1 MDSTDNHTT
10 NIVTQTT
17 LTEANEQKSLAKR
30 MRAHVGQLISR
41 KDVLQNYKPVF
52 SQSSNVANVIQI
64 TPSTPAPAQGQNV
77 RRSSRLFSNSYSVKE
92 NNKSPNRNKFTTPK
106 SPSRK
111 TKQKLTK
118 CNLNKNNTYTDLN
131 VRNKIEKE
139 KSETVT
145 SNEGRTN
152 SSGGSNNFVQQAA
165 QMQKQSAEGLM
176 HLLRNMGQAY
186 LYLSHFECKKAIEE
200 LQSLPGHHYETAWV
214 YSMLGKP
221 NFTKTFYTKIQSFN
235 IFLSH

>member
-1 MDSTDNHTT
+1 MDGDENHTA
-10 NIVTQTT
+10 NVVTQST
-17 LTEANEQKSLAKR
+17 LIEVNEQKSLAKR

-41 KDVLQNYKPVF
+41 KDMLQNYKPMS
-52 SQSSNVANVIQI
+52 SQSSNVANVIQL
-64 TPSTPAPAQGQNV
+64 TPGTPAPAQGQNV

-111 TKQKLTK
+111 TKQRLTK
-118 CNLNKNNTYTDLN
+118 CNPNKNHTYTELN

-145 SNEGRTN
+145 SNDGKTN

-176 HLLRNMGQAY
+176 HLLRCIGQAY
-186 LYLSHFECKKAIEE
+186 QYLSQFDCKKAIEE
-200 LQSLPGHHYETAWV
+200 LQSLPSHHYETTWV
-214 YSMLGKP
+214 YTMLGK
-221 NFTKTFYTKIQSFN
+221 
-235 IFLSH
+235 